1 MGGLNDREKIR
12 IKKYRW
18 RRGTGKTLSKADEI
32 IAKAKADEIITK
44 PNPTPEKKKPTT
56 EKKVKPE
63 KKAEPRKYELPE
75 TQTYRIYTGTVT
87 KIKRK
92 NKKPLRISYPV
103 DYHLIVKEIAKQ
115 KSMTI
120 SEIYFMALEQYV
132 GKKLDENE
140 GIKVLESLAKEKKIT
155 VSRFEQFALKDF
167 LLKSGKTLPN
177 NQPKVKEK
185 TKAKTA
191 S

>member
-1 MGGLNDREKIR
+1 
-12 IKKYRW
+12 
-18 RRGTGKTLSKADEI
+18 
-32 IAKAKADEIITK
+32 
-44 PNPTPEKKKPTT
+44 
-56 EKKVKPE
+56 
-63 KKAEPRKYELPE
+63 
-75 TQTYRIYTGTVT
+75 
-87 KIKRK
+87 
-92 NKKPLRISYPV
+92 
-103 DYHLIVKEIAKQ
+103 
-115 KSMTI
+115 MTI